1 LEDKM
6 NGLMEAR
13 LRTRR
18 APEEIEAMV
27 GKILTPQDVV
37 IQLRGPSKVL
47 KPDGKPLAIYL
58 PGVLA
63 EEGFIDG
70 FYPLLHELRRLQTT
84 NRGMAGG
91 APREK
96 AFAEGSRTYSPAVAS
111 GIIGSFDERLKGSKE
126 DPKKPAKTYC
136 RLTAWSGH
144 EWDQYATLFPLFTRI
159 SELFSAYVPDRWQRQ
174 MAEVQRTHP
183 DWVIPGTAFTTITI
197 NNSYPTGVHTDKGD
211 LDEGFSTLCVLRRGN
226 YSGGF
231 LTFPEYGVGVDMQHG
246 DLLLM
251 DAHEWH
257 GNTYME
263 CDVCGEPISGT
274 KFHDACET
282 ERISVVSYFRTRM
295 TECGSMDDELEKK
308 VAADERRISMS
319 EQLIEE
325 QALEAVG

>member
-1 LEDKM
+1 M
-6 NGLMEAR
+6 IGQMEFRAR
-13 LRTRR
+13 SRR
-18 APEEIEAMV
+18 ARDELQAMV

-37 IQLRGPSKVL
+37 VQLRGPSRIL
-47 KPDGKPLAIYL
+47 KPDGKPLAVYL

-63 EEGFIDG
+63 QDRFIDD
-70 FYPLLHELRRLQTT
+70 FYPLLHELRKLQTT

-96 AFAEGSRTYSPAVAS
+96 AFAEGSRTYSPPVAS
-111 GIIGSFDERLKGSKE
+111 GIIGAFDERLKGSKE

-144 EWDQYATLFPLFTRI
+144 EWDQYASLFPLFGRI
-159 SELFSAYVPDRWQRQ
+159 SDLFREHVGERWAVQ
-174 MAEVQRTHP
+174 MAEAQRTHP
-183 DWVIPGTAFTTITI
+183 DWIIPGTAFTTITV
-197 NNSYPTGVHTDKGD
+197 NNSYPTGVHTDRGD
-211 LDEGFSTLCVLRRGN
+211 LDAGFSTLACLRRGD

-263 CDVCGEPISGT
+263 CNVCGEAISGT
-274 KFHDACET
+274 KFHDACQT
-282 ERISVVSYFRTRM
+282 ERISIVSYFRTKM
-295 TECGSMDDELEKK
+295 TECGSMDDELNKR
-308 VAADERRISMS
+308 VAANERRISMG
-319 EQLIEE
+319 EALVEE
-325 QALEAVG
+325 QALEAVGG